1 MVQWAMGDRIMPKT
15 VAALAFAAALCARS
29 AMAQEAAAPY
39 PDPEC
44 GRPDLASIKPPAS
57 NNDAA
62 QVSIYNAK
70 VKTFNREAK
79 AYNACIHAYVDSAN
93 QEVTRI
99 HDKAGED
106 QKRLAEN
113 ANAAMKAVQDKIQR
127 ATAEA
132 NAITAAQESGGA
144 PAKDK

>member
-1 MVQWAMGDRIMPKT
+1 MNRTIGISI
-15 VAALAFAAALCARS
+15 FAAAFLICVPG

-44 GRPDLASIKPPAS
+44 IKPELVKPPMS

-79 AYNACIHAYVDSAN
+79 AYNDCMRSYIDKAN

-99 HDKAGED
+99 HDQANED
-106 QKRLAEN
+106 QKRLAAN
-113 ANAAMKAVQDKIQR
+113 ANAAMAAVKDKIQR
-127 ATAEA
+127 ALAES
-132 NAITAAQESGGA
+132 NALIAAQNNGGVAPA
-144 PAKDK
+144 PAK

>member
-15 VAALAFAAALCARS
+15 LTALAFTAALGAHS
-29 AMAQEAAAPY
+29 AMAQEAATPY

-79 AYNACIHAYVDSAN
+79 AYSACIRAYVDSAN

-106 QKRLAEN
+106 QKRLADN

-132 NAITAAQESGGA
+132 NAIIAAQESGGA
-144 PAKDK
+144 PAKDR

>member
-1 MVQWAMGDRIMPKT
+1 MNRIIGISI
-15 VAALAFAAALCARS
+15 FAAGLLVCVPG
-29 AMAQEAAAPY
+29 AMAQDAAAPY

-44 GRPDLASIKPPAS
+44 VKPALIKPPMS

-79 AYNACIHAYVDSAN
+79 AYNDCMRSYIDKAN

-99 HDKAGED
+99 HDQANED
-106 QKRLAEN
+106 QKRLAAN
-113 ANAAMKAVQDKIQR
+113 ANAAMAAVKDKIQR
-127 ATAEA
+127 ALAES
-132 NAITAAQESGGA
+132 NALIAAQNNGGVA
-144 PAKDK
+144 PAK

>member
-1 MVQWAMGDRIMPKT
+1 MQKT
-15 VAALAFAAALCARS
+15 IGALALILTLYAHF
-29 AMAQEAAAPY
+29 AMAQDAAAPY
-39 PDPEC
+39 PDPQC
-44 GRPDLASIKPPAS
+44 VRPDLASIKPPAS

-79 AYNACIHAYVDSAN
+79 AYSACIRAYVDSAN

-99 HDKAGED
+99 HDKAGQD

-144 PAKDK
+144 ALAKDK

>member
-1 MVQWAMGDRIMPKT
+1 MKT
-15 VAALAFAAALCARS
+15 PIGALILGVTLASAPC
-29 AMAQEAAAPY
+29 AMAQAEMTKAAAPY
-39 PDPEC
+39 PDPQC
-44 GRPDLASIKPPAS
+44 SKPDLIKPPLS
-57 NNDAA
+57 NNDTA

-79 AYNACIHAYVDSAN
+79 AYNICIRAYVDSAN

-99 HDKAGED
+99 HDKAGQD

-144 PAKDK
+144 ALAKDK

>member
-1 MVQWAMGDRIMPKT
+1 MRKT
-15 VAALAFAAALCARS
+15 IGALAFVATLGAHS
-29 AMAQEAAAPY
+29 AMAQDAAAPY
-39 PDPEC
+39 PDPQC
-44 GRPDLASIKPPAS
+44 VRPDLASIKPPAS

-79 AYNACIHAYVDSAN
+79 AYNICIRAYVDSAN

-99 HDKAGED
+99 HDKAGQD

-132 NAITAAQESGGA
+132 NAIIAAQESGGA
-144 PAKDK
+144 PAKDR